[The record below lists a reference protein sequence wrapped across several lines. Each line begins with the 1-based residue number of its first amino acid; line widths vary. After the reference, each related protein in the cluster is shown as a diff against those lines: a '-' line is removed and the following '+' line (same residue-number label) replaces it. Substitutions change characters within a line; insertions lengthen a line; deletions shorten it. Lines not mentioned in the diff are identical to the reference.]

1 MFKAI
6 FDVSAAQLYNG
17 NWFDLPDDEAEIKID
32 TEYLELMFAA
42 RRPPEVV
49 INLQVSEKDMLDRLF
64 DRDAIKTQWEE
75 QMQELKEKRAKQ
87 REEDMAAKET
97 ELREDEEMTDEKFD
111 EEMKAWNEERD
122 QQEKDLEENDDEA
135 PNLDEM
141 LEAEET
147 RLKERREKEAEETA
161 TFVSGIK
168 EKGVPVF
175 SFNADL
181 TIQ

>member
-1 MFKAI
+1 
-6 FDVSAAQLYNG
+6 
-17 NWFDLPDDEAEIKID
+17 
-32 TEYLELMFAA
+32 
-42 RRPPEVV
+42 
-49 INLQVSEKDMLDRLF
+49 
-64 DRDAIKTQWEE
+64 
-75 QMQELKEKRAKQ
+75 
-87 REEDMAAKET
+87 MAAKET

-122 QQEKDLEENDDEA
+122 QQEKELEENDDEA